1 MNLLQ
6 DMYVYSSEKDA
17 YRTAFKFADVTGMG
31 YLPFEKA
38 RAALTTAGIHADAS
52 KVRIKTE
59 TQHPNT
65 LAYFGKFSSPVPVPV
80 PVCVCTVF
88 CDYDCDYGDGEE
100 DKGR

>member
-38 RAALTTAGIHADAS
+38 RDALTTAGIHVDAS
-52 KVRIKTE
+52 KVRIKNRNAAS
-59 TQHPNT
+59 QHIGLFREVFLPCACACSCSCAC
-65 LAYFGKFSSPVPVPV
+65 L
-80 PVCVCTVF
+80 CVHSF
-88 CDYDCDYGDGEE
+88 L
-100 DKGR
+100 RL